1 MKTRSSLEAAG
12 IKFRTKQISERVKR
26 IVTSPIK
33 EMRILAEKIPDH
45 ISFGQG
51 IPYVDSPQELKDQL
65 AQKLKTTDISKY
77 STSPGL
83 PELRQSLAKHVMKK
97 RSLTNVTEDNILV
110 TVGAME
116 GLAAGIMTTINPQ
129 DEVIM
134 MTPGFSSHIEQVLLA
149 DGIPKFVPLLENEN
163 WALDP
168 QKIQDS
174 ITKKTKAMILCNPN
188 NPTGSVFSKKSL
200 KEVEKIVLEN
210 DLILLLDEPY
220 DFLLYDDSPF
230 YSPASNPK
238 LKDNIISCFSFS
250 KEFAMT
256 GYRIGYVYA
265 DPGLINQ
272 MMKVHDA
279 LCICAPRI
287 SQEAAKIALSLPHDF
302 TNDLIK
308 RLDTNRKIVMQGLDE
323 IPNLFSYNPPKGAYY
338 IFPKYNYNMNSFD
351 FCLKLLNEAKV
362 ETVPGAAFGSAG
374 EQHIRMSF
382 GSPPEQLEEGMRRL
396 KKFSEKI
403 GDV

>member
-12 IKFRTKQISERVKR
+12 MKFRTKQISDRVRR

-33 EMRILAEKIPDH
+33 EMRILAEKIPNH

-51 IPYVDSPQELKDQL
+51 IPYVDSPQELKDRLSQIL
-65 AQKLKTTDISKY
+65 RTTDISKY

-83 PELRQSLAKHVMKK
+83 PELRKSLAKHVMKK
-97 RSLTNVTEDNILV
+97 RSLSGITEDNILV

-116 GLAAGIMTTINPQ
+116 GLAAGIMSTINPG

-134 MTPGFSSHIEQVLLA
+134 VTPGFSSHIEQVLLA
-149 DGIPKFVPLLENEN
+149 DGIPKLVPLQEEDN
-163 WALDP
+163 WSLDA
-168 QKIQDS
+168 QKIQDY
-174 ITKKTKAMILCNPN
+174 ITKKTKAILLSNPN

-200 KEVEKIVLEN
+200 KEVERIVIES
-210 DLILLLDEPY
+210 DLILILDEPY
-220 DFLLYDDSPF
+220 DFLLYDDSEF
-230 YSPASNPK
+230 YSPSSNSK
-238 LKDNIISCFSFS
+238 LKNNVIASFSFS

-256 GYRIGYVYA
+256 GYRIGYVYSDA
-265 DPGLINQ
+265 GIIKQ

-279 LCICAPRI
+279 FCICAPRI
-287 SQEAAKIALSLPHDF
+287 SQEAAKIALTLPRTF
-302 TNDLIK
+302 TNELIRK
-308 RLDTNRKIVMQGLDE
+308 LDENRKIVMRGLDE
-323 IPNLFSYNPPKGAYY
+323 MPNLFSYNVPKGAYY

-351 FCLKLLNEAKV
+351 FSLKLLNEAKV

-382 GSPPEQLEEGMRRL
+382 GAKPEELEEGMRRL
-396 KKFSEKI
+396 KIFSDNI
-403 GDV
+403 